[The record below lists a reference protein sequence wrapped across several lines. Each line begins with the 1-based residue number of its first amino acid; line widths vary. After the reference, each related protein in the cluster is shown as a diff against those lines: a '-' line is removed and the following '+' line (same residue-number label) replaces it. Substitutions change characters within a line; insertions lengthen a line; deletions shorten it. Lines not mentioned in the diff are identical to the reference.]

1 MSLPQR
7 CDRLVRNSAFTR
19 FILGV
24 IVFNA
29 VLVGVETDASLVA
42 RFGWLLFA
50 LNKLVLG
57 VFIFEIGARL
67 IACWPRLGAFFRD
80 GWNVFDLAIV
90 VLSLIPAIGPM
101 TTVARLARVL
111 RVLRLV
117 SVSPELRL
125 IVSTMLRSIPSMGHV
140 IVLAGLL
147 IYIYG
152 VAGTFAFR
160 DVDPAHWGNLGRSCL
175 TLFQVLTT
183 EGWADI
189 QANLLPAKPWA
200 WIYFTSYIVIAV
212 FVVVNLFIAVVTNNL
227 QNAKAEAELAADRS
241 SSSRELLDTVRSLQ
255 EQLQRFEDRVREAER
270 RP

>member
-1 MSLPQR
+1 
-7 CDRLVRNSAFTR
+7 
-19 FILGV
+19 
-24 IVFNA
+24 
-29 VLVGVETDASLVA
+29 
-42 RFGWLLFA
+42 
-50 LNKLVLG
+50 
-57 VFIFEIGARL
+57 
-67 IACWPRLGAFFRD
+67 
-80 GWNVFDLAIV
+80 
-90 VLSLIPAIGPM
+90 VLSLIPAVGPM

-125 IVSTMLRSIPSMGHV
+125 IVATMLRSIPSMGHV

-160 DVDPAHWGNLGRSCL
+160 DLDPAHWGSLGRSCL

-189 QANLLPAKPWA
+189 QANVLPHAPWA
-200 WIYFTSYIVIAV
+200 WVYFTSYIVIAV

-227 QNAKAEAELAADRS
+227 QNAKADAERASDRS
-241 SSSRELLDTVRSLQ
+241 SDSAGLLETARSLQ
-255 EQLQRFEDRVREAER
+255 EELRKLEDRVREMDR
-270 RP
+270 KR

>member
-1 MSLPQR
+1 MTFPQR
-7 CDRLVRNSAFTR
+7 CASIASRPAFQR
-19 FILGV
+19 FILCV
-24 IVFNA
+24 ILFNA
-29 VLVGVETDASLVA
+29 ILVGVETDRILVE
-42 RFGWLLFA
+42 RFGTVLFA

-57 VFIFEIGARL
+57 VFIVEISLRL
-67 IACWPRLGAFFRD
+67 IACWPRLGTFFRD
-80 GWNVFDLAIV
+80 GWNVFDLVIV
-90 VLSLIPAIGPM
+90 LLSLIPAVGPM

-125 IVSTMLRSIPSMGHV
+125 IVATMLRSIPSMGHV

-160 DVDPAHWGNLGRSCL
+160 DLDPAHWGNLGRSCL

-189 QANLLPAKPWA
+189 QANVLPHAPWS
-200 WIYFTSYIVIAV
+200 WLYFTSYIIIAV

-227 QNAKAEAELAADRS
+227 QNAKAEAERASDKHNPS
-241 SSSRELLDTVRSLQ
+241 HELLETVRQLQ
-255 EQLQRFEDRVREAER
+255 EQLSRFEERVRSGDQR
-270 RP
+270 R